1 MEKNI
6 NTYLSFM
13 IDNEYFAVNVAKVLE
28 VLLTQKITRVPNVSE
43 EIRGVIN
50 FRGEIIPLFETR
62 TVFNL
67 PDRTDTDRFV
77 IIVLEITTASG
88 NSVIGAVVDR
98 VKDVIEIEPKS
109 IMPVPKMNIR
119 IKAEL
124 ISGIYKLKEDFVML
138 LNVDKMFSDEEIELM
153 NNLAVLP
160 TEKTT

>member
-67 PDRTDTDRFV
+67 PDRTDIDRFV
-77 IIVLEITTASG
+77 IIVLEITTATG

-98 VKDVIEIEPKS
+98 VKDVINIEPKD

-138 LNVDKMFSDEEIELM
+138 LNVDKMFTDEEIELM

>member
-13 IDNEYFAVNVAKVLE
+13 IDNEYFAVSVAKVLE
-28 VLLTQKITRVPNVSE
+28 VFLTQKITRVPNVASE
-43 EIRGVIN
+43 ISGVIN

-62 TVFNL
+62 AIFNL
-67 PDRTDTDRFV
+67 PNRTDNERFV
-77 IIVLEITTASG
+77 IIVLEITTATG

-98 VKDVIEIEPKS
+98 VKDVINIEPKD
-109 IMPVPKMNIR
+109 IIPVPKMNIR

-138 LNVDKMFSDEEIELM
+138 LNVDKMFTDEEIELM
-153 NNLAVLP
+153 NNLADLP
-160 TEKTT
+160 EQKTT